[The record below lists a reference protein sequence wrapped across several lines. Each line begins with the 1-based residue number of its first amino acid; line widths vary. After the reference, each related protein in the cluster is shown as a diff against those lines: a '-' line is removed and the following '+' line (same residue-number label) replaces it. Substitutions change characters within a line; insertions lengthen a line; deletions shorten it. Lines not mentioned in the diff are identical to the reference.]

1 MTSIF
6 GSISKVS
13 SGSAAKNIAPNYLD
27 GAMLGNNEEWFLY
40 GGLLRQTEEF
50 SAPAANNVLAYQKHQ
65 YGVEREGFIP
75 GFMNDDLPDGMTRYL
90 AYGGAASA
98 PSENKAWYFSGMHA
112 QSWGPIFEPGA
123 NESLTATNVSS
134 TLITLDMKT
143 QLQETWKNET
153 LPSGIPGRA
162 NPELVWVPVGEQG
175 ILVALGGVVHP
186 DFIGFLAKSDD
197 ETASVGSSSCDAWR
211 RR

>member
-6 GSISKVS
+6 GAISKVS

-50 SAPAANNVLAYQKHQ
+50 SPPPADNVLAYQKYQ
-65 YGVEREGFIP
+65 YGVEREGFLP
-75 GFMNDDLPDGMTRYL
+75 GFVNDDLPQGLSRYL
-90 AYGGAASA
+90 AYGGAAAA

-112 QSWGPIFEPGA
+112 QGWGPIFEPGFNA
-123 NESLTATNVSS
+123 TLTATNVSN
-134 TLITLDMKT
+134 TLITLDMDT
-143 QLQETWKNET
+143 QLRETWKNAT
-153 LPSGIPGRA
+153 LPPDIPGRA

-175 ILVALGGVVHP
+175 ILVALGGVIHP
-186 DFIGFLAKSDD
+186 DFIGYLGKSAD
-197 ETASVGSSSCDAWR
+197 EAASVGLPAP
-211 RR
+211 